1 MRFLLV
7 SLLLLLPHAT
17 GTLQHQVDLE
27 PMLHDDKALQKL
39 TILYQ
44 YEPRANHGFQMFYVR
59 GDGSLI
65 LQAFPERPMATRNIP
80 TCRNRV
86 NQEKVKEIVRLMIQ
100 RHFWDLPE
108 RSFIFLSVSQSEET
122 LEIHTIAVDDGITE
136 ARRNFG
142 VGTYAGKQES
152 MPADFAVV
160 EEQLKQLKEFTLHTP
175 ERPCHL
181 APAIKF
187 WK

>member
-1 MRFLLV
+1 MKFLFV

-17 GTLQHQVDLE
+17 GTVEHQVDLD

-65 LQAFPERPMATRNIP
+65 LQALPERPLATRDLP

-86 NQEKVKEIVRLMIQ
+86 SQDNVKGLVRLMIQ
-100 RHFWDLPE
+100 RHFWELPE
-108 RSFIFLSVSQSEET
+108 RWFFFLNASQSEDA
-122 LEIHTIAVDDGITE
+122 LEIHTIAVDDGFAE
-136 ARRNFG
+136 ARRMFG
-142 VGTYAGKQES
+142 VGTYGGKQES
-152 MPADFAVV
+152 LPDDFAII
-160 EEQLKQLKEFTLHTP
+160 EEQLKQLKDFTLHTP
-175 ERPCHL
+175 EKPCHL